1 MKSRPKVQGNRQRL
15 LERLHASVDHGDLP
29 RAHRLLSRLED
40 DGVDENSWLARWRV
54 LTLQDNLAPALK
66 AAQDA
71 VEAYPGCGDLQ
82 HALGWTL
89 FELERVTEATA
100 YLEEACYLE
109 PDFADGWHDLAVA
122 HEALGNLSGMK
133 AAFTQ
138 VFRLDQVELAMPSR
152 FAPEEILAWADRSVR
167 SLPGSVVA
175 AVTELPIFVQDYP
188 DDWILDE
195 PPYDP
200 RLLGLFD
207 GPTYADLRG
216 SEGGGVSPHVYLYQ
230 RNLERRCPDSRTMA
244 EQVRITLHHEIGHF
258 LGLDEEELHH
268 RGLG

>member
-1 MKSRPKVQGNRQRL
+1 VKSRPKGQGNRQRL
-15 LERLHASVDHGDLP
+15 LERLHASVDHGDVL
-29 RAHRLLSRLED
+29 RAQRLLARIED
-40 DGVDENSWLARWRV
+40 DGTDENSALAKWRV
-54 LTLQDNLAPALK
+54 LTLREDLEPAL
-66 AAQDA
+66 ASAQEA
-71 VEAYPGCGDLQ
+71 VKAYPQCGDLQ

-89 FELERVTEATA
+89 FELERVSEATA
-100 YLEEACYLE
+100 HLEEACYLE
-109 PDFADGWHDLAVA
+109 PNFADGWHDLAVA
-122 HEALGNLSGMK
+122 REALSDLSGMK
-133 AAFTQ
+133 AAFTK
-138 VFRLDQVELAMPSR
+138 VFQLDQQELREPAR
-152 FAPEEILAWADRSVR
+152 FST
-167 SLPGSVVA
+167 

-216 SEGGGVSPHVYLYQ
+216 SDGVASSPHVYLYQ

-258 LGLDEEELHH
+258 LGLGEEELHD